1 MSATVGFTVLPD
13 LSLPTGRISY
23 QPSLSTTTTLF
34 SDRMDAAA
42 VGVALKGRV
51 HARTA
56 TRAAQAIRA
65 GMASANRQRARR
77 RMCRIAFAVLAIA
90 EGQGGDRPGDR
101 DEAEQTAEDSSGQH
115 GRMFVE
121 DGLPPGP
128 AKPQRNT
135 DHRET
140 QKQPEDSQHNAA
152 ATSRLRHA
160 LKCRADPGLTIPASP
175 ELSQPSHGLRSL
187 IVLYPTPPSV
197 EEQHK
202 ISQVSVLENRARA
215 P

>member
-1 MSATVGFTVLPD
+1 MSATVGFTDLPD
-13 LSLPTGRISY
+13 LSLATGCISY

-42 VGVALKGRV
+42 VGVALKSRA

-56 TRAAQAIRA
+56 TRAVQANKA
-65 GMASANRQRARR
+65 GMASASRHRARR
-77 RMCRIAFAVLAIA
+77 RICSSVR
-90 EGQGGDRPGDR
+90 R
-101 DEAEQTAEDSSGQH
+101 DGCEQTTEDASGQH
-115 GRMFVE
+115 GRMAVE

-140 QKQPEDSQHNAA
+140 QKQPEDREHNAA

-160 LKCRADPGLTIPASP
+160 
-175 ELSQPSHGLRSL
+175 
-187 IVLYPTPPSV
+187 
-197 EEQHK
+197 
-202 ISQVSVLENRARA
+202 
-215 P
+215 